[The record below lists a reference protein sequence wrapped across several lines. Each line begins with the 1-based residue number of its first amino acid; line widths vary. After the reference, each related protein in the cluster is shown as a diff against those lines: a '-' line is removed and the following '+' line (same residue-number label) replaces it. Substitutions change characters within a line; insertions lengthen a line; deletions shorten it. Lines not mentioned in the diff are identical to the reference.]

1 MDLYVEQGFDSRQC
15 YLEYLSLEHEV
26 PMKTVLALADV
37 FGPEEDFDGLPT
49 ALQDFSLGD

>member
-1 MDLYVEQGFDSRQC
+1 MDLYVEQGFESRQA

-26 PMKTVLALADV
+26 PKKTVLALADLL
-37 FGPEEDFDGLPT
+37 GPEEDFDGLPT